1 MEKARDSRG
10 LFQIISTQRPEWFE
24 ANIQKTKS
32 GLRVCRVGAATTS
45 LPDTQRCLRHT
56 AHGWTKR
63 WMKRQARMAATY
75 STRNFPNECQGRN
88 YWDRYAAGGKYQLRF
103 SGVRSVVQTYFVH
116 QCMCRD
122 SKNQATSEITSITV
136 YSNST
141 VSHST
146 LSNFNN

>member
-63 WMKRQARMAATY
+63 WMKSQARMAANRTCWPRHILPETFRTNVKGVTTGIAMQRAE
-75 STRNFPNECQGRN
+75 SISFDSQV
-88 YWDRYAAGGKYQLRF
+88 
-103 SGVRSVVQTYFVH
+103 SG
-116 QCMCRD
+116 
-122 SKNQATSEITSITV
+122 
-136 YSNST
+136 
-141 VSHST
+141 
-146 LSNFNN
+146 L